1 MKLRTVTPD
10 VEELRNIIISSNLT
24 SCYLIL
30 EELISAKGERLFYDK
45 FRAHW
50 IDIFKNV
57 YNQIGQ
63 MRVRKDTR
71 E

>member
-1 MKLRTVTPD
+1 MKLRPVSSE
-10 VEELRNIIISSNLT
+10 VEELRNIIIASNLT